1 MLIPLRNP
9 IYHRDT
15 ALYPFQVSGHSLV
28 NHENPVNNVK
38 SKNFRTCGSESPLNK
53 AYKVIIIGDSHMR
66 NCAANVKSGM
76 SNVKSNINDN
86 IVIQGVVKPGALT
99 SVLINSAQ
107 QDLNGL
113 SKKDM
118 VVFCGSTNDI
128 SINNST
134 QALHH
139 IKEFVENNTHTNIA
153 LLTAPPT
160 HDLMRSSYENS
171 AVTTFNSKLKEFINA
186 HQYASLINV
195 DTSMIMYTTHGLH
208 MNSEGKEKLANQLV
222 SHILTVLEKKEC
234 PHLLLDHHPVR
245 KEIVLTHEETR
256 TSGTCKSLNSNIC
269 EELVEPPATP
279 HSPAVASTTYNDGTT
294 TGVTPDSNND
304 TKEEEKEKCEPLVTT
319 VHKQEIAPKR
329 VKKQPVTRGNDFLW
343 EI

>member
-15 ALYPFQVSGHSLV
+15 TLYPFQVSGHSLV

-294 TGVTPDSNND
+294 TGVTPDSND